1 MNLLANLRYALRYLS
16 DPQVPWRRKIWF
28 YLVLFYF
35 FCPLDFLPDL
45 FPGLGWLDDLAVL
58 LIGLAWFAR
67 ELKDY
72 RGQTE
77 NTHTG
82 AARTI
87 DVEYAV
93 CPEEE
98 TDERNSSEEL

>member
-35 FCPLDFLPDL
+35 LSPLDFLPDL

-58 LIGLAWFAR
+58 LIGLAWFSR
-67 ELKDY
+67 EIQRY
-72 RGQTE
+72 RE
-77 NTHTG
+77 RPEDRHAG

-93 CPEEE
+93 CPDEDP
-98 TDERNSSEEL
+98 DERKSSPEL